1 MRLRHWVT
9 NSEGYVFT
17 LSEYLSLIS
26 LMSNSNYNYDNFNK
40 YYNDLIIKNNALTI
54 SHKGE
59 VLLSIPLKKE
69 NNYYISMDALK
80 LYRK

>member
-26 LMSNSNYNYDNFNK
+26 LMSNYNYDNFNK
-40 YYNDLIIKNNALTI
+40 YYNGLIIKNNALTI